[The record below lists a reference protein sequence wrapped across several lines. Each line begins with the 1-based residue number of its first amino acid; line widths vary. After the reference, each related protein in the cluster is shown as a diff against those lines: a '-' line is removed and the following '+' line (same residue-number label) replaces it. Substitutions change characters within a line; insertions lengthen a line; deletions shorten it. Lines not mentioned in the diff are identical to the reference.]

1 MTDALT
7 GPAFNIRDIPFSRH
21 GSWFNI
27 SPVTSEHVRAED
39 LHLVSH
45 QNGMHP
51 VLRLVPV
58 GGPRGER
65 VETSWNA
72 TPGRLTWAAQSGQIE
87 LTYQSADTLRLRGTG
102 LGLRICASADQLTP
116 FGGTYFLHDPLDG
129 SYVFTSYETGR
140 RYRITVLAGQEADVQ
155 GVEALGEADR
165 GLTVIGDGTGPW
177 ETAVEELD
185 SARPPYAPSGTHEQT
200 AGQAGQAFARF
211 ADAVTPWRT
220 PDTPAAELAAY
231 VVWSATVGPSGFV
244 ERPAVLMSK
253 HWMDKVW
260 SWDHCFN
267 ALALAP
273 GAPELA
279 WDQFQIMFDH
289 QDESGALP
297 DSVTH
302 SEILY
307 NFVKPPIHGWALRH
321 LRRRLPRPLSRTEL
335 TEAYHRLE
343 RWTGF
348 WLDSRRAPGQTLPH
362 YQHGNDSGWDNATTF
377 DPGRVRVTADL
388 STFLILQLRELA
400 DLATELD
407 RADEAAAWA
416 ASADTIQAA
425 VIQELWTGDRFQA
438 RSPRTGEGATSLS
451 LLDLMPIALGEH
463 LPTDISTRLAAH
475 IETHLT
481 AHGLATERPDSPH
494 YQADGYW
501 RGPIWAPA
509 TVLIEDGLR
518 RAGHHR
524 LADEIS
530 SRFRALCENS
540 GFAENFDAL
549 TGEGLRDR
557 AYTWTASSYLL
568 LAEDHIRRIHPQNDD
583 HRSALHR

>member
-1 MTDALT
+1 MTDAPT
-7 GPAFNIRDIPFSRH
+7 GPAFNIHHIPFSSH
-21 GSWFNI
+21 GSWFGV
-27 SPVTSEHVRAED
+27 SPVTSEHVRSRD

-51 VLRLVPV
+51 VLRFVPV
-58 GGPRGER
+58 AGTHGER
-65 VETSWNA
+65 VETRWTA
-72 TPGRLTWAAQSGQIE
+72 TAGQLTWTGPDGPDGHIE
-87 LTYQSADTLRLRGTG
+87 MTYQSADTLRLRGTG
-102 LGLRICASADQLTP
+102 LGLRICASADRLTP
-116 FGGTYFLHDPLDG
+116 FSGTYFYQDPLDG
-129 SYVFTSYETGR
+129 SHVFTSYESGR
-140 RYRITVLAGQEADVQ
+140 RYRITVLAGRATDVR
-155 GVEALGEADR
+155 GVESLGEADR
-165 GLTVIGDGTGPW
+165 GLTVTGDGDLPW
-177 ETAVEELD
+177 EAAVEELD
-185 SARPPYAPSGTHEQT
+185 TARPPYVPSDTHER
-200 AGQAGQAFARF
+200 AVERAARVFTEF

-231 VVWSATVGPSGFV
+231 VLWSATVAPAGFLQ
-244 ERPAVLMSK
+244 RPAVLMSK

-279 WDQFQIMFDH
+279 WDQFRIMFDH

-302 SEILY
+302 SEILH

-321 LRRRLPRPLSRTEL
+321 LRGRLPRPPSRTEL
-335 TEAYHRLE
+335 SEVYHRLE
-343 RWTGF
+343 RWTRF

-377 DPGRVRVTADL
+377 DPGRLRITADL
-388 STFLILQLRELA
+388 SAFLILQLRELA

-416 ASADTIQAA
+416 HSAEALQAA
-425 VIQELWTGDRFQA
+425 VIRELWTGERFQA
-438 RSPRTGEGATSLS
+438 RSPHTGAGTTSLS
-451 LLDLMPIALGEH
+451 LLDLMPVVLGEH
-463 LPTDISTRLAAH
+463 LPTGISTRLAAH

-481 AHGLATERPDSPH
+481 AHGPATERPDSPH
-494 YQADGYW
+494 YQSDGYW

-518 RAGHHR
+518 RAGHVD

-530 SRFRALCENS
+530 ARFRALCENS

-568 LAEDHIRRIHPQNDD
+568 LAEAHA
-583 HRSALHR
+583 HRDSR